1 MSLEDTGTS
10 DILVSA
16 ILYTITYSRHCW
28 ARTIVRT
35 FQMVYA
41 LMVPVMNHGSWFVTN
56 LERTDDEHAYKLH
69 SLLNTACKPTIIYMT
84 TVLNFQLPN
93 KLNAYI
99 NTSLNSLAQK

>member
-1 MSLEDTGTS
+1 MSLEDTGTP

-16 ILYTITYSRHCW
+16 VLYTITHSRHCW
-28 ARTIVRT
+28 ARAIMRT

-41 LMVPVMNHGSWFVTN
+41 LMAPVINHRSRFVIN

-69 SLLNTACKPTIIYMT
+69 SILNTVCKPTILYMT
-84 TVLNFQLPN
+84 TVLNFQLSS